1 MKKNN
6 KKKAETSSFSLAGRG
21 ILSTFVSGS
30 LAHAAPV
37 GPLQDEAQPL
47 QEAATTKTA
56 TTTNP
61 DGDTQ
66 WLPVDAIKPGAFQ
79 PRQFFSE
86 EGINNLATSFKEQ
99 GFRGAINVRPLGD
112 GSWELIAGERRWRA
126 AKLAG
131 LPEVRCIVDQYTDE
145 EALEF
150 ALIENLQRE
159 DLSKLE
165 ETEGILKLIEVK
177 LGIPKERVLAI
188 VRTDGHPDK
197 RGLRSD
203 VAPSDDLRKI
213 EGVLSSFGVELQT
226 FRTKN
231 LRTLTLPDDLKKAHL
246 ERGLSYSVALEL
258 LKVKDAS
265 KRRSL
270 LEKALKG
277 KLSFRE
283 IRDQVKTVGMDPD
296 KAGVSVRGCDVA
308 LVKRLSGIAKRLRS
322 GLNLPEKSQKR
333 KQLERLLGEVETLLG
348 EAGAT

>member
-1 MKKNN
+1 M
-6 KKKAETSSFSLAGRG
+6 KKKADTSSFSLAGRG
-21 ILSTFVSGS
+21 ILSTFVSGA
-30 LAHAAPV
+30 LAHHNVAPSSRV
-37 GPLQDEAQPL
+37 EQDDDEAQPL
-47 QEAATTKTA
+47 QSKAATP
-56 TTTNP
+56 TTTT
-61 DGDTQ
+61 DGDTR
-66 WLPVDAIKPGAFQ
+66 WLPINTIQPGAFQ

-86 EGINNLATSFKEQ
+86 EGINNLATSFREQ
-99 GFRGAINVRPLGD
+99 GFRGAVNVRPLKN

-131 LPEVRCIVDQYTDE
+131 LTEVRCIVDEYTDE

-177 LGIPKERVLAI
+177 LGIPKERALAI
-188 VRTDGHPDK
+188 IRTEGHSDK
-197 RGLRSD
+197 RSRSD
-203 VAPSDDLRKI
+203 VAPSEELGKI
-213 EGVLSSFGVELQT
+213 EAVLSSFGVELQT

-265 KRRSL
+265 KRRPL
-270 LEKALKG
+270 LEKAVKG

-283 IRDQVKTVGMDPD
+283 IRDRVKAAMVDSD
-296 KAGVSVRGCDVA
+296 EASSLAGVGENS
-308 LVKRLSGIAKRLRS
+308 LIKRLTGIAKRLKT
-322 GLNLPEKSQKR
+322 GTNLPERSLKR
-333 KQLERLLGEVETLLG
+333 KQLERLLGEIESLLG

>member
-1 MKKNN
+1 M
-6 KKKAETSSFSLAGRG
+6 KKKADKSSFSLAGRG

-30 LAHAAPV
+30 VAHAAPS
-37 GPLQDEAQPL
+37 GSQANDEQPM
-47 QEAATTKTA
+47 QATE
-56 TTTNP
+56 
-61 DGDTQ
+61 GDTR
-66 WLPVDAIKPGAFQ
+66 WLPVAAIKPGAFQ

-86 EGINNLATSFKEQ
+86 TGIAHLATSFKEQ
-99 GFRGAINVRPLGD
+99 GFRGAINVRPQND

-126 AKLAG
+126 AKRAG
-131 LPEVRCIVDQYTDE
+131 LTEVRCIVDHYTDE

-177 LGIPKERVLAI
+177 LGIEKERALAI
-188 VRTDGHPDK
+188 IRSEGHSD
-197 RGLRSD
+197 RRSRSD
-203 VAPSDDLRKI
+203 VAPSDEMKKI
-213 EGVLSSFGVELQT
+213 EAVLSSFGVELQT

-265 KRRSL
+265 KRKVL
-270 LEKALKG
+270 LEKTIKG

-283 IRDQVKTVGMDPD
+283 IRDRVKAAVEDKDGENKQERGGDTLLLKRLNGISRRL
-296 KAGVSVRGCDVA
+296 KAG
-308 LVKRLSGIAKRLRS
+308 I
-322 GLNLPEKSQKR
+322 NLPDKSQKR
-333 KQLERLLGEVETLLG
+333 KHLERLLEELEELLG
-348 EAGAT
+348 

>member
-1 MKKNN
+1 MKN
-6 KKKAETSSFSLAGRG
+6 KKKADTGSFSLAGRG
-21 ILSTFVSGS
+21 ILSSFVSGS
-30 LAHAAPV
+30 LAHAAPP
-37 GPLQDEAQPL
+37 GAQEQDEAQPL
-47 QEAATTKTA
+47 QATKPGATT
-56 TTTNP
+56 N
-61 DGDTQ
+61 DDRDTR
-66 WLPVDAIKPGAFQ
+66 WLPVDAIRPGVFQ

-86 EGINNLATSFKEQ
+86 EGITNLATSFTEQ
-99 GFRGAINVRPLGD
+99 GFRGAINVRPLGN

-131 LPEVRCIVDQYTDE
+131 LTEVRCIVDEYTDE

-177 LGIPKERVLAI
+177 LKIPKERVLAI
-188 VRTDGHPDK
+188 IRTEGHSDK

-203 VAPSDDLRKI
+203 VAPSDELGRI
-213 EGVLSSFGVELQT
+213 EAVLSSFGVELQT

-265 KRRSL
+265 NRKLL

-283 IRDQVKTVGMDPD
+283 IRDRVKAAMVDSD
-296 KAGVSVRGCDVA
+296 ESSSLAGVGENS
-308 LVKRLSGIAKRLRS
+308 LVKRLAGIAKRLKT
-322 GLNLPEKSQKR
+322 GINLPERSLKR
-333 KQLERLLGEVETLLG
+333 KQLERLLGEIETLLG
-348 EAGAT
+348 ESGAT

>member
-1 MKKNN
+1 MKK
-6 KKKAETSSFSLAGRG
+6 KKKADTSSFSLAGRG
-21 ILSTFVSGS
+21 ILSTFVSGA
-30 LAHAAPV
+30 LAHHVVPSGV
-37 GPLQDEAQPL
+37 ERDEAQPL
-47 QEAATTKTA
+47 QVKTAASTKTS
-56 TTTNP
+56 TN
-61 DGDTQ
+61 GDTR
-66 WLPVDAIKPGAFQ
+66 WLPINTIQPGAFQ

-86 EGINNLATSFKEQ
+86 EGIDNLATSFKEQ
-99 GFRGAINVRPLGD
+99 GFRGAINVRPLKN

-131 LPEVRCIVDQYTDE
+131 LIEVRCIIDEYTDQ

-177 LGIPKERVLAI
+177 LGIPKERALAI
-188 VRTDGHPDK
+188 IRTEGHSDK
-197 RGLRSD
+197 HGRSD
-203 VAPSDDLRKI
+203 VAPSGELGNIKA
-213 EGVLSSFGVELQT
+213 VLSSFGVELQT

-265 KRRSL
+265 KRKTL
-270 LEKALKG
+270 LEKTIKG
-277 KLSFRE
+277 NLSFRE
-283 IRDQVKTVGMDPD
+283 IRDRVKAVTGGADESSTIARVEE
-296 KAGVSVRGCDVA
+296 ASLLA
-308 LVKRLSGIAKRLRS
+308 KRLTGMAKRLRS

-333 KQLERLLGEVETLLG
+333 KQLERLLGEIEVLLE

>member
-1 MKKNN
+1 MKN

-21 ILSTFVSGS
+21 ILSSFVSGS
-30 LAHAAPV
+30 LAHTIPP
-37 GPLQDEAQPL
+37 GEQPNDEAQP
-47 QEAATTKTA
+47 QQAASSTTPATTE
-56 TTTNP
+56 
-61 DGDTQ
+61 GDTR
-66 WLPVDAIKPGAFQ
+66 WLPVGTIKPGAFQ

-99 GFRGAINVRPLGD
+99 GFRGAINVRPLKD
-112 GSWELIAGERRWRA
+112 GLWELIAGERRWRA

-131 LPEVRCIVDQYTDE
+131 LTEVRCVVDEYTDE

-177 LGIPKERVLAI
+177 LGIPKKRVLALI
-188 VRTDGHPDK
+188 RTEGHSDK
-197 RGLRSD
+197 RGRSD
-203 VAPSDDLRKI
+203 VAPSEELGKI
-213 EGVLSSFGVELQT
+213 ESVLSSFGIELQT

-231 LRTLTLPDDLKKAHL
+231 LRTLTLPEDIKKAHL

-265 KRRSL
+265 KRKSL

-283 IRDQVKTVGMDPD
+283 IRDRIKEVAMDPD
-296 KAGVSVRGCDVA
+296 EASLSVRVGDAA

-333 KQLERLLGEVETLLG
+333 KQLERLLGEIEALLG
-348 EAGAT
+348 GAGAT